1 MDLLAE
7 TTKQTEIF
15 AAAER
20 RIHYEHELA
29 ARLAQRKR
37 AEAEK
42 SSLEAA
48 EKAEFLRIQAELEQ
62 AVTEKE
68 EFERAEAEKAEALM
82 LAEIKA
88 KRLEAEKLKAER
100 QEAERIE
107 NARIEAEKAEAT
119 GKAPM
124 NSDPRVDNLEKSV
137 EEIKADQK
145 EFKEALKQQADSQKE
160 TKSMLDMILDELR
173 KSKS

>member
-1 MDLLAE
+1 MNLLAE

-20 RIHYEHELA
+20 RIQYEHELA

-42 SSLEAA
+42 VALEAA

-62 AVTEKE
+62 VVTEKE
-68 EFERAEAEKAEALM
+68 ELEREEAEKAEALM
-82 LAEIKA
+82 LAEIEA
-88 KRLEAEKLKAER
+88 KRLEAEKLEAER
-100 QEAERIE
+100 LEAERIE
-107 NARIEAEKAEAT
+107 NARIEAKKAEAA

-124 NSDPRVDNLEKSV
+124 IADTRVE
-137 EEIKADQK
+137 
-145 EFKEALKQQADSQKE
+145 
-160 TKSMLDMILDELR
+160 R
-173 KSKS
+173 R